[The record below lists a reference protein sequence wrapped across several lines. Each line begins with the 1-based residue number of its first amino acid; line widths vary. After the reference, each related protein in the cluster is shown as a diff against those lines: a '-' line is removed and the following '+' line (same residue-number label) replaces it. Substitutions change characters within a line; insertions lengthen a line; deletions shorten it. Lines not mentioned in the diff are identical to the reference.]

1 MRKACR
7 RAGMLRTCAA
17 VMVAGLGLAAGA
29 GRADPALDYVLNC
42 QGCHLPDGRGA
53 PGRVPPL
60 KDHVARFLA
69 LPEGRA
75 FLIQVPGVARS
86 ALPDDRIAALMNW
99 LVTRFDPEHLPA
111 NFRPYTA
118 EEVAALRAHPRAEV
132 SAWRAELLD
141 RIAAIEQAEP
151 GDGRD

>member
-1 MRKACR
+1 MRKAWR
-7 RAGMLRTCAA
+7 RAGMLWTFAA
-17 VMVAGLGLAAGA
+17 VTAAGLGLAAGA

-86 ALPDDRIAALMNW
+86 ALSDERIAALMNW
-99 LVTRFDPEHLPA
+99 LVARFDPEHLA
-111 NFRPYTA
+111 ADFRPYTA
-118 EEVAALRAHPRAEV
+118 EEVAALRANPRAQV
-132 SAWRAELLD
+132 SARRAELLA
-141 RIAAIEQAEP
+141 RIAAIEGAG

>member
-1 MRKACR
+1 MRKAWR
-7 RAGMLRTCAA
+7 RAVNLRSFAA

-86 ALPDDRIAALMNW
+86 ALSDERIAALMNW
-99 LVTRFDPEHLPA
+99 LVARFDPEHLPA
-111 NFRPYTA
+111 DFRPYTA
-118 EEVAALRAHPRAEV
+118 GEVAALRANPRAQV
-132 SAWRAELLD
+132 SARRAELLA
-141 RIAAIEQAEP
+141 RIAAIEGAA